1 MVCAPVATTLTLQ
14 LNLLSGLRIA
24 EAGVVGVLQVSGGQ
38 NRQRLANNRSSNNA
52 QETSGDHKV
61 HF

>member
-61 HF
+61 QF